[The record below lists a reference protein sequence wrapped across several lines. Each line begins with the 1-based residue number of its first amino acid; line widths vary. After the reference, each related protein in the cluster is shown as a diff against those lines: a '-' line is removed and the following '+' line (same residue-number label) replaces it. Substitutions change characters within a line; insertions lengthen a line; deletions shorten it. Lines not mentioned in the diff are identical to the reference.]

1 MEDDYGF
8 AQIFISGNKFYLWDE
23 MNDEIYEIFARDIH
37 EIVRTLWSGGQ
48 GALKTQRLPQV
59 FEY

>member
-8 AQIFISGNKFYLWDE
+8 AQIFISGNKLYLWDM
-23 MNDEIYEIFARDIH
+23 MNHEIYEIFARDIH
-37 EIVRTLWSGGQ
+37 EIAQTLRDGGQ
-48 GALKTQRLPQV
+48 GALKTESLVQV